1 MDFIIYLAISVVML
15 TVWWAMGRAQEKE
28 HLANLARREAAVRDM
43 EVSTLKAPAGAAVD
57 PARPPV
63 LVMGEAVIAS
73 DGFKT
78 WIFGLRNLIGGESK
92 TFALLYDRSRREAL
106 LRMIES
112 AKALGYDAVCNV
124 RFESADI
131 AGNASASNG
140 QKSRP
145 MSSCTATGTAYHKA
159 VHA

>member
-1 MDFIIYLAISVVML
+1 MDFVINLLFAVVLL
-15 TVWWAMGRAQEKE
+15 TVWWAIGRVQEKE
-28 HLANLARREAAVRDM
+28 HLADLARREAAVKDF
-43 EVSTLKAPAGAAVD
+43 EISTLRAPADATDD

-63 LVMGEAVIAS
+63 LVMGDAVIAS

-78 WIFGLRNLIGGESK
+78 WTFGLRNLIGGESK
-92 TFALLYDRSRREAL
+92 TFVRLYDRSRREAL

-124 RFESADI
+124 RFGTADI
-131 AGNASASNG
+131 AGNATASSG